1 MNNKNDHTAAAG
13 DELTLR
19 AADPAVQTRDMQS
32 RTMTL
37 RAATLDESARSVEVT
52 MCTENPTTVYAPGY
66 GIIDEV
72 LVADG
77 GEFPAQLPLLE
88 VHNRYSLDAVLG
100 SVRNIRRDGATWVGR
115 AFFAEGNERADTAWN
130 MVRQGHLTA
139 VSLGYLQTAGVEI
152 PRGQT
157 NNIAGRSFTAGTQR
171 SLLVTTRYAAKECSL
186 VPVGADKATTVRGE
200 AEASPITAGATRTE
214 HPMDPLLRTFLVSLG
229 LRADA
234 TLEQAQAFHGELA
247 GNFKTR
253 ADAIVAKTMTLEQA
267 TAQSKVEIDAVR
279 SIIQHG
285 AGTTAAVTTPAT
297 TLTPATQPTQRQDPG
312 SIASQTHEQIRAG
325 ERDRLLSIR
334 TLAGP
339 SRDEVP
345 ADLVERAEREGWTVE
360 RASSEFLKHM
370 RQSRSPALG
379 NDAPAGIVR
388 QHERDATRSSIGL
401 AMAMRSGVNVE
412 QWGKRNAVKID
423 NLAQQAQRYS
433 DMSLLDVCRE
443 ALRLDGREIP
453 VSRDETIRAAVS
465 GASLTQIFTTSVN
478 AVLLQAYE
486 EEPDTTVWVEEGEVA
501 DFKTNTAIRFAGN
514 AGLEKLG
521 RGNTAKHAS
530 AEDSAETYKVAR
542 YAKQFVADEQD
553 IIDDSMNALSDMPR
567 EFGQAARRLRPDL
580 VYAMVL
586 NGETATM
593 ADTGTVFNSTALTTA
608 GGHANYAAAGTD
620 ILGGALSANSLQLA
634 IVAMRKQY
642 RGTGR
647 NKVQL
652 NIVPEFLLVPPESP
666 VHRRDPA
673 QQRGALQGQRRRQ
686 L

>member
-77 GEFPAQLPLLE
+77 AEFPAQLPLLE

-200 AEASPITAGATRTE
+200 AEAPPITAGATRTE

-279 SIIQHG
+279 SIIRG
-285 AGTTAAVTTPAT
+285 PDRPGVAGRGGGLDDRAGRRRVPAAPARRPLAERRRAPAAARPPRAASSPTTSATAPSGRSAWRWRCGPTSTSSSGPSASGSPRPSGRTSPSRPTAT
-297 TLTPATQPTQRQDPG
+297 TT
-312 SIASQTHEQIRAG
+312 
-325 ERDRLLSIR
+325 
-334 TLAGP
+334 
-339 SRDEVP
+339 
-345 ADLVERAEREGWTVE
+345 
-360 RASSEFLKHM
+360 
-370 RQSRSPALG
+370 
-379 NDAPAGIVR
+379 
-388 QHERDATRSSIGL
+388 
-401 AMAMRSGVNVE
+401 
-412 QWGKRNAVKID
+412 
-423 NLAQQAQRYS
+423 
-433 DMSLLDVCRE
+433 
-443 ALRLDGREIP
+443 
-453 VSRDETIRAAVS
+453 
-465 GASLTQIFTTSVN
+465 
-478 AVLLQAYE
+478 
-486 EEPDTTVWVEEGEVA
+486 
-501 DFKTNTAIRFAGN
+501 
-514 AGLEKLG
+514 
-521 RGNTAKHAS
+521 
-530 AEDSAETYKVAR
+530 
-542 YAKQFVADEQD
+542 
-553 IIDDSMNALSDMPR
+553 
-567 EFGQAARRLRPDL
+567 
-580 VYAMVL
+580 
-586 NGETATM
+586 
-593 ADTGTVFNSTALTTA
+593 
-608 GGHANYAAAGTD
+608 
-620 ILGGALSANSLQLA
+620 
-634 IVAMRKQY
+634 
-642 RGTGR
+642 
-647 NKVQL
+647 
-652 NIVPEFLLVPPESP
+652 
-666 VHRRDPA
+666 
-673 QQRGALQGQRRRQ
+673 
-686 L
+686 